1 MQLSDE
7 VWFPRKIFSKFKLL
21 LKSDEEIEQD
31 KLIEQLKK
39 GDKRSFELLYE
50 NYSSALYG
58 VVYRIIQKE
67 DAAAD
72 AMQESFVK
80 IWKKIDSF
88 DQQKGR
94 LYTWMLN
101 IARNTAIDKVRKL
114 RREGKV
120 EIQTFESF
128 VSSSNVHQTSMNV
141 DHLGVKEVVDKLD
154 DDHKLI
160 IKYLYFGGYT
170 QKEVSDELDI
180 PLGTVKTRARNGLKK
195 LRKMMT
201 NFIFWI

>member
-1 MQLSDE
+1 MINYDL
-7 VWFPRKIFSKFKLL
+7 FSKFKLRL
-21 LKSDEEIEQD
+21 DSREEIEQD
-31 KLIEQLKK
+31 ELIKKLKA
-39 GDKRSFELLYE
+39 GDKRSFELLYD

-58 VVYRIIQKE
+58 VVYRIIRKE
-67 DAAAD
+67 DAAVD
-72 AMQESFVK
+72 AMQETFVK
-80 IWKKIDSF
+80 IWKKIASF
-88 DQQKGR
+88 DSQKGR

-114 RREGKV
+114 RREGQV

-128 VSSSNVHQTSMNV
+128 VSTSDVHQTSMNI
-141 DHLGVKEVVDKLD
+141 DTLGIKEVVETLD

-170 QKEVSDELDI
+170 QQEVSDELGI

-195 LRKMMT
+195 LRKMMS

>member
-21 LKSDEEIEQD
+21 LKSEEEIEQD

>member
-1 MQLSDE
+1 MSEKAD
-7 VWFPRKIFSKFKLL
+7 
-21 LKSDEEIEQD
+21 IEQE
-31 KLIEQLKK
+31 KLIQGLKK
-39 GDKRSFELLYE
+39 GDKRSFELLYD

-58 VVYRIIQKE
+58 VVYRIVRKE

-72 AMQESFVK
+72 AMQETFVK
-80 IWKKIDSF
+80 IWKKIQTF

-114 RREGKV
+114 KREGKV

-128 VSSSNVHQTSMNV
+128 VSTSDVHKVSMNM
-141 DHLGVKEVVDKLD
+141 DHLGLKEVVNKLD
-154 DDHKLI
+154 DDHKTI
-160 IKYLYFGGYT
+160 IEYLYFGGYT
-170 QKEVSDELDI
+170 QQEVSDELNI

-195 LRKMMT
+195 LREMMS

>member
-1 MQLSDE
+1 LQLSDE

-21 LKSDEEIEQD
+21 LKSEEEIEQD

>member
-1 MQLSDE
+1 ME
-7 VWFPRKIFSKFKLL
+7 SKEQIK
-21 LKSDEEIEQD
+21 QD
-31 KLIEQLKK
+31 KLIKQLIK
-39 GDKRSFELLYE
+39 GDKRSFELLYD

-72 AMQESFVK
+72 AMQEAFVK
-80 IWKKIDSF
+80 IWKKIETF

-114 RREGKV
+114 RREGRV

-128 VSSSNVHQTSMNV
+128 VSTSNLHQTSIKV

-170 QKEVSDELDI
+170 QQEVSDELGI
-180 PLGTVKTRARNGLKK
+180 PLGTVKTRARNGLKR

>member
-21 LKSDEEIEQD
+21 LKSEEEIEQD

-88 DQQKGR
+88 DQQKDC
-94 LYTWMLN
+94 
-101 IARNTAIDKVRKL
+101 A
-114 RREGKV
+114 E
-120 EIQTFESF
+120 
-128 VSSSNVHQTSMNV
+128 
-141 DHLGVKEVVDKLD
+141 
-154 DDHKLI
+154 
-160 IKYLYFGGYT
+160 
-170 QKEVSDELDI
+170 
-180 PLGTVKTRARNGLKK
+180 
-195 LRKMMT
+195 KMRD
-201 NFIFWI
+201 

>member
-1 MQLSDE
+1 LD
-7 VWFPRKIFSKFKLL
+7 SK
-21 LKSDEEIEQD
+21 EQIEQD
-31 KLIEQLKK
+31 ELIEKLKK
-39 GDKRSFELLYE
+39 GDKRSFELLYD

-67 DAAAD
+67 DAATD

-80 IWKKIDSF
+80 IWKKIQTF

-120 EIQTFESF
+120 EIQSFESF
-128 VSSSNVHQTSMNV
+128 VSTSDVHQTSMNV
-141 DHLGVKEVVDKLD
+141 DHLGLKEVVEKLD

-170 QKEVSDELDI
+170 QKQVSDELGI

-195 LRKMMT
+195 LRNMMT

>member
-21 LKSDEEIEQD
+21 LKSEEEIEQD
-31 KLIEQLKK
+31 KLIQQLKK

-72 AMQESFVK
+72 AMQEAFVK